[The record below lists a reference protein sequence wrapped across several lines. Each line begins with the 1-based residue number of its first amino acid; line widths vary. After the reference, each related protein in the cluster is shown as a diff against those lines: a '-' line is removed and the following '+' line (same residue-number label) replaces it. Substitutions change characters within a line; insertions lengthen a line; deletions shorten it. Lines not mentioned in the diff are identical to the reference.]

1 LPVATTQNSC
11 AYGHHLFA
19 NKKSLIRVGEND
31 GAVMTFGNLERN
43 EDEGISEQLLARLY
57 DATEEGALTLV
68 ATFRA
73 HDRARLAYLCYR
85 KTHLRGIGLAIGSTC
100 SRVDL
105 VEQLGPGQGRAI
117 FDQSRDH
124 AKEAKRAAGSRA
136 RPAITLASSVG
147 RSFPAPIE
155 SDEISAQAVAS

>member
-1 LPVATTQNSC
+1 
-11 AYGHHLFA
+11 
-19 NKKSLIRVGEND
+19 LIALEKMM
-31 GAVMTFGNLERN
+31 GAGMTFSHLERN
-43 EDEGISEQLLARLY
+43 EDEAISGLLLGRLHG
-57 DATEEGALTLV
+57 ATEESVLTLV
-68 ATFRA
+68 AAFRA

-100 SRVDL
+100 SLLDL

-124 AKEAKRAAGSRA
+124 AKEAKRSAGGRA
-136 RPAITLASSVG
+136 RPSITLASSVG
-147 RSFPAPIE
+147 RRFPAPIE

>member
-1 LPVATTQNSC
+1 MV
-11 AYGHHLFA
+11 
-19 NKKSLIRVGEND
+19 
-31 GAVMTFGNLERN
+31 GAVMTFNNLDRSH
-43 EDEGISEQLLARLY
+43 DDGISEPLLARLR
-57 DATEEGALTLV
+57 DSTEESVITLV
-68 ATFRA
+68 AAFRA

-100 SRVDL
+100 SLVDL
-105 VEQLGPGQGRAI
+105 VDELGPGQGRAI

-124 AKEAKRAAGSRA
+124 AKEAKRAAAGRA

-147 RSFPAPIE
+147 RSFPTLIE